1 MADPKNPAKIIN
13 GSDFTSK
20 NVKGSFVRRLA
31 FFDAAEREIFNTAD
45 NHANHP
51 ASMQV
56 ELKPNEE
63 LIGVY
68 GVSNDKS
75 TFSSFGF
82 IV

>member
-1 MADPKNPAKIIN
+1 MIS

-20 NVKGSFVRRLA
+20 SVKGSFVRRLV
-31 FFDAAEREIFNTAD
+31 FFDASEREIFNTAA
-45 NHANHP
+45 NHANYP
-51 ASMQV
+51 ASM
-56 ELKPNEE
+56 EIFLKPNEE